1 MKQISG
7 GTRQSDS
14 ESALRMA
21 TGNCDGEAGLS
32 LYIGW

>member
-7 GTRQSDS
+7 GTRQSDNVG
-14 ESALRMA
+14 ALRMA